1 MSKVLSSK
9 EMYDIEDAKVR
20 DKELLVLVFNEQG
33 DLVVRKSVKVSNI
46 KDFIWEL
53 VMLKYKFIVL
63 G

>member
-1 MSKVLSSK
+1 MRKVLSSK